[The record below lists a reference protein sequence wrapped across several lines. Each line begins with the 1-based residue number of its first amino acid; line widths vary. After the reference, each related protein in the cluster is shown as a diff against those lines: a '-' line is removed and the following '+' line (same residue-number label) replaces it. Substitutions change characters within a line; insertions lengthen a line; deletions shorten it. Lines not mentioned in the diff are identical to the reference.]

1 MKKSGMLWEI
11 TKTVD
16 SGTKEDKTMTQTER
30 TEQARRM
37 DSYTVYDNKTDKIVA
52 CGTFTEVEDYVE
64 NPGRY
69 TVVWDYT
76 GYTVSG

>member
-1 MKKSGMLWEI
+1 
-11 TKTVD
+11 
-16 SGTKEDKTMTQTER
+16 MTQTER

-37 DSYTVYDNKTDKIVA
+37 DSYTVYDNKTDKIIA
-52 CGTFTEVEDYVE
+52 CGTFVEVEDYVE